1 MGAPN
6 PANNQGKNQ
15 LPQNIAQY
23 LTFLTAGEEYAIS
36 IVKVSEIVEYE
47 TVTTVPG
54 APAWIRGVTNLRGR
68 VVPVVD
74 LAVKFGL
81 PASRITKF
89 SCIVITEVTF
99 QGENLTMGVLA
110 DSVSQVIDLSADEIE
125 QTPPFGTRVKTE
137 YLLGM
142 GALGKKFCLIL
153 DIDKVLSADELLMV
167 TESVCDE
174 RQSNDTIVDPPAKD
188 LHFETGA

>member
-6 PANNQGKNQ
+6 QASNQGKNQ
-15 LPQNIAQY
+15 LPQKTEQY

-174 RQSNDTIVDPPAKD
+174 RHSNDTIVDPPAKD